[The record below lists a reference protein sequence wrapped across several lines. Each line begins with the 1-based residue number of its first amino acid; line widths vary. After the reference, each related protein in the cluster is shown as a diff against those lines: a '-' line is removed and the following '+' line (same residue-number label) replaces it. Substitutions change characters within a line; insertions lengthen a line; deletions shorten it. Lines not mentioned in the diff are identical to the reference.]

1 MEPRCLGLAAAE
13 DGAVAPEPGSGG
25 DGARC
30 AGVAGFVLVPAM
42 ELEVLGGGEL
52 EVLGAGARGAD
63 AGDGVLVLGM
73 ELEVLA
79 SGRSRFPAVDRDEW
93 TENWVLDCNDF
104 KFQKGLI
111 VKLICSRFLPP
122 GVIYYRTEGVHVLR
136 FVIPVACTYGEPF
149 CDEVGV
155 QFYLLIVF
163 LMSGGQGRAMVFS
176 YQSILLGACA

>member
-1 MEPRCLGLAAAE
+1 
-13 DGAVAPEPGSGG
+13 
-25 DGARC
+25 
-30 AGVAGFVLVPAM
+30 M

-104 KFQKGLI
+104 KF
-111 VKLICSRFLPP
+111 
-122 GVIYYRTEGVHVLR
+122 
-136 FVIPVACTYGEPF
+136 
-149 CDEVGV
+149 
-155 QFYLLIVF
+155 
-163 LMSGGQGRAMVFS
+163 
-176 YQSILLGACA
+176 